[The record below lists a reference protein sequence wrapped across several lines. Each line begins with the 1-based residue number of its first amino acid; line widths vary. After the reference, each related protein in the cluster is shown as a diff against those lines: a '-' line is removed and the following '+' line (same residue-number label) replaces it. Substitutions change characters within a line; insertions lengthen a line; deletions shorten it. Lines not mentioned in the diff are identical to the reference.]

1 MIIEHNGK
9 RFVFGMNWKSRLSEG
24 DVHGDA
30 RAAKSKYFWYADKAV
45 YFGTV
50 PEEEVKKKLK
60 SPVSARA
67 GALQHSF
74 KKKLKSPLYA
84 GAVALQHRFTD
95 VPNLVMVLAVPK
107 GGADHPEGGYI
118 VCGIHQG
125 RPRSGYDKIVKT
137 EAEVS
142 EMLKAFKVMCGSPG
156 FELYGDV
163 KISGIVA
170 ASMDDV
176 HKGADQTALMR
187 KTRSAMV
194 NPLAFGVGAGILI
207 ALLAVGYSEYSKYKR
222 VEAQRI
228 ATAAQKNSQQLYD
241 EELAAR
247 RLDGAV
253 LAQSVNTVLTPL
265 REMEFF
271 LGGWPLSRGLCNLG
285 ADKTMACS
293 FDYQRP
299 QGSKATYETFLAAAK
314 QQFDAVEFVGATIKA
329 SKTFKTVPFTEQGK
343 AIDAAKTQREE
354 VIQFGS
360 ILQRLERL
368 GKQTRGE
375 FQPFG
380 IPPGASAGELTSPP
394 ISAATWEFTTP
405 FRNMNELATFPG
417 YATIAAIEV
426 AYTDTPSY
434 ELDSS
439 LAMVKVTGKIF
450 SKPN

>member
-1 MIIEHNGK
+1 MIIEHGGK
-9 RFVFGMNWKSRLSEG
+9 RIAFGLNWKSRLSEG

-45 YFGTV
+45 YFGTL
-50 PEEEVKKKLK
+50 PEEEIKKK
-60 SPVSARA
+60 
-67 GALQHSF
+67 Q
-74 KKKLKSPLYA
+74 KSPLYA

-95 VPNLVMVLAVPK
+95 IPNLVMVLAVPK
-107 GGADHPEGGYI
+107 GDADYPEGGYI

-137 EAEVS
+137 EVEVS
-142 EMLKAFKVMCGSPG
+142 EMLKAFKILCGIPG

-176 HKGADQTALMR
+176 LKGADQSALMR
-187 KTRSAMV
+187 KTKSAMV
-194 NPLAFGVGAGILI
+194 NPLVFGAIGIAIIAGAG
-207 ALLAVGYSEYSKYKR
+207 LLYSKYSEYKR
-222 VEAQRI
+222 AEAQRI
-228 ATAAQKNSQQLYD
+228 AMAAQKNSQQLYD

-253 LAQSVNTVLTPL
+253 LAQNVIPVLSPL
-265 REMEFF
+265 RAMEYS
-271 LGGWPLSRGLCNLG
+271 LGGWTLGKATCNLQ
-285 ADKTMACS
+285 AEKTMACA

-299 QGSKATYETFLAAAK
+299 ERSKATYETFLAAA
-314 QQFDAVEFVGATIKA
+314 QQEFDNVEFAGGTIKA
-329 SKTFKTVPFTEQGK
+329 AKSFKTVPFTEQGK
-343 AIDAAKTQREE
+343 AIDAAKTQRDE
-354 VIQFGS
+354 VIEFGS
-360 ILQRLERL
+360 TLQRLERL
-368 GKQTRGE
+368 GKQKRDE
-375 FQPFG
+375 FQPFA

-394 ISAATWEFTTP
+394 ITAAAWEFTTP
-405 FRNMNELATFPG
+405 FRNMKELASFPG
-417 YATIAAIEV
+417 YATIAQLEV
-426 AYTDTPSY
+426 TYTDRPAY

>member
-1 MIIEHNGK
+1 MIIEHGGK
-9 RFVFGMNWKSRLSEG
+9 RIAFGLNWKSRLSEG

-45 YFGTV
+45 YFGTL
-50 PEEEVKKKLK
+50 PEEEIKKKQK
-60 SPVSARA
+60 A
-67 GALQHSF
+67 
-74 KKKLKSPLYA
+74 PLYA

-107 GGADHPEGGYI
+107 GDADYLDGGYI

-137 EAEVS
+137 EVEVS
-142 EMLKAFKVMCGSPG
+142 EMLKAFKALCGSPG

-170 ASMDDV
+170 ATMDDV
-176 HKGADQTALMR
+176 LNGADQTALMR
-187 KTRSAMV
+187 KTKSAMV
-194 NPLAFGVGAGILI
+194 NPLAFGAAGIVLI
-207 ALLAVGYSEYSKYKR
+207 GALGVGYSEYSKYKR
-222 VEAQRI
+222 AEAQRI
-228 ATAAQKNSQQLYD
+228 AMAAQKNSQQLYD

-253 LAQSVNTVLTPL
+253 LAQNVLTILLPL
-265 REMEFF
+265 RAMEYS
-271 LGGWPLSRGLCNLG
+271 LGGWAVSKATCNLQVE
-285 ADKTMACS
+285 KNMACA

-299 QGSKATYETFLAAAK
+299 ERSRATYETFVAAA
-314 QQFDAVEFVGATIKA
+314 QQEFDNVEFAGGTIKA
-329 SKTFKTVPFTEQGK
+329 AKTFKTVPFTEQGK
-343 AIDAAKTQREE
+343 AIDAAKTQRDE
-354 VIQFGS
+354 VIEFGS
-360 ILQRLERL
+360 TLQRLERF
-368 GKQTRGE
+368 GKPKHEE
-375 FQPFG
+375 FKPFA

-394 ISAATWEFTTP
+394 ITTAAWEFTTP
-405 FRNMNELATFPG
+405 FRNVKELASLPG
-417 YATIAAIEV
+417 YATITQLEV
-426 AYTDTPSY
+426 TYTDRPAY